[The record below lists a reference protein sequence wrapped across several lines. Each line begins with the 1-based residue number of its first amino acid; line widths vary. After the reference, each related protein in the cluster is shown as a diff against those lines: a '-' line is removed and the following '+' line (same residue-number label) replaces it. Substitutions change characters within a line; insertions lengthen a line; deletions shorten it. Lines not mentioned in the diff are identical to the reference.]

1 MDMKLD
7 HSTQASTMRELSV
20 ALLLNDLDLAREV
33 TAIFKK
39 AGVHPHIYNDL
50 REFWQGTLER
60 LPSLC
65 LVDVQMMS
73 QGDLL
78 LQHHPYVK
86 AEQMPLSFFYS
97 DETEPLMFSTY
108 ELYHLGTVRKKAPLA
123 GQVKSILRRLNRQ
136 MNLEEK
142 AHQEVL
148 KNLRYDRQIEKLA
161 EQFEALK
168 EKDYYH
174 HFLHSL
180 SQQFEKRI
188 DDEDF
193 FQSIEAIIGRL
204 KEVDEFSYVELST
217 SGQKLIA
224 PESTHPKYRRIPTLW
239 LGQTLEEG
247 IAPFAQSMAAQV
259 GVDLMGSELMSLSV
273 RGKEQNP
280 EALVFLKL
288 NNEDMLDQFEWDSF
302 ERMLSN
308 VYGSMQWRKAER
320 LKGPERWMQPFEL
333 MSYLDSEFFKTQA
346 PREKKESQEFEGE
359 FRLIDLSFSGLMNEI
374 QSKNHRFYWKIF
386 FDDFLRRLNNEF
398 RLDFKIC
405 PLGIEHV
412 AFLVSAKDFDR
423 LFMSLKAY
431 STRFPYWKYFHD
443 TDTVLSR
450 DWRPKVQQM
459 PMASKGYLLK
469 LKAAA
474 DEMDELS
481 KTAETAKTKD
491 EPQNLWGPEPVQS
504 M

>member
-1 MDMKLD
+1 MEMKAD
-7 HSTQASTMRELSV
+7 HSTQTTTARELSV
-20 ALLLNDLDLAREV
+20 ALLLSDLELAKEV
-33 TAIFKK
+33 TTIFKK
-39 AGVHPHIYNDL
+39 AGVHPHIYTDL

-73 QGDLL
+73 LGDLL

-108 ELYHLGTVRKKAPLA
+108 EMYHIGTVRRQAPLA
-123 GQVKSILRRLNRQ
+123 GQIKAILRRLNRQ

-142 AHQEVL
+142 AHQESL
-148 KNLRYDRQIEKLA
+148 KNVRYDRQIEKLA
-161 EQFEALK
+161 EQYEALK
-168 EKDYYH
+168 EKDFYH
-174 HFLHSL
+174 HLLQSL
-180 SQQFEKRI
+180 SQRFEKRL
-188 DDEDF
+188 DDEEF
-193 FQSIEAIIGRL
+193 FYSIELILGGL
-204 KEVDEFSYVELST
+204 KEVEEFSYVELST

-224 PESTHPKYRRIPTLW
+224 PESTHPKYRRIPNLW

-259 GVDLMGSELMSLSV
+259 GVDLMGSELMSLSI

-280 EALVFLKL
+280 DALLFLKL
-288 NNEDMLDQFEWDSF
+288 NNEDMLNHFEWESF

-333 MSYLDSEFFKTQA
+333 MSYLDSDFFKTQS
-346 PREKKESQEFEGE
+346 PREKKESAEFESHY
-359 FRLIDLSFSGLMNEI
+359 RLIDLSFSGLMNEI
-374 QSKNHRFYWKIF
+374 QTKNHRFYWKIF
-386 FDDFLRRLNNEF
+386 FDDFLRRLNTEF
-398 RLDFKIC
+398 HLDFKIC

-412 AFLVSAKDFDR
+412 AFLVHEKHFDR
-423 LFMSLKAY
+423 LFMSLKSY

-443 TDTVLSR
+443 TDTVLTK

-459 PMASKGYLLK
+459 PMASKGYLMK
-469 LKAAA
+469 LQAQNDVMA
-474 DEMDELS
+474 
-481 KTAETAKTKD
+481 TAPKED
-491 EPQNLWGPEPVQS
+491 SPSLWGPEPVQN